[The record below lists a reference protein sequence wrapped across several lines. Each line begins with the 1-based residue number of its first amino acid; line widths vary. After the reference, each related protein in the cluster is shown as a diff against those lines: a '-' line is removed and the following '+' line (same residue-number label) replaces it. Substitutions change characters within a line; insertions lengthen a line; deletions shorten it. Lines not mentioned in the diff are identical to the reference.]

1 MGCSVLSLC
10 PTQPSC
16 DPRGVVCMCMCVGRT
31 NKQQKKG
38 VCDSLFLLFTVTT
51 LPTILH
57 SCLYFSKGVR
67 VHSTLLAFLPVFHFT
82 STTIYSFQLV
92 LVCGITVQSFFSS
105 EWLPGALV
113 YVGRSPISLT
123 AHWVCVFVRM
133 VSLCEGMTCFSNS
146 ENMMVDEL

>member
-1 MGCSVLSLC
+1 
-10 PTQPSC
+10 
-16 DPRGVVCMCMCVGRT
+16 MCMCVGRT

-105 EWLPGALV
+105 K
-113 YVGRSPISLT
+113 
-123 AHWVCVFVRM
+123 
-133 VSLCEGMTCFSNS
+133 
-146 ENMMVDEL
+146 